1 MNFTTQ
7 KLFHYISLFKLW
19 RRLPFDV
26 LHLEASGEHILFACS
41 SKIHLK
47 SIQATCFYDPTLNQC
62 SVKGL
67 LGQLSK
73 SGKWGKAGD
82 SRLRH
87 KSDASKVI
95 SPVIQ
100 RARIGQPR
108 CTAMRLDKSKLSGR
122 PWMVAKGGSWFIWLT
137 RTVMV
142 TAGQS
147 ANSSHGYNWLH
158 PSSWKFFLWR
168 EELPCRL
175 MMVWWWCLTGSLS
188 QDFKRTESWHF
199 IFMARKN
206 GRPIQVI
213 RQQYH
218 PFSWGRLPA
227 ACSDRNTETQCQ
239 CLQQSTSSTP
249 HGHSW
254 KMLKVNGGL
263 QGLHEIPGTR
273 SGMLMGVFF
282 SIQHRWIMSSPPL
295 LMPQL

>member
-1 MNFTTQ
+1 
-7 KLFHYISLFKLW
+7 
-19 RRLPFDV
+19 
-26 LHLEASGEHILFACS
+26 
-41 SKIHLK
+41 
-47 SIQATCFYDPTLNQC
+47 
-62 SVKGL
+62 
-67 LGQLSK
+67 
-73 SGKWGKAGD
+73 
-82 SRLRH
+82 
-87 KSDASKVI
+87 
-95 SPVIQ
+95 
-100 RARIGQPR
+100 
-108 CTAMRLDKSKLSGR
+108 MRLDKSKLSGR

-142 TAGQS
+142 IAGQS

-158 PSSWKFFLWR
+158 PSSLKFFLWR

-239 CLQQSTSSTP
+239 CLQQKYIKYSTWTQ
-249 HGHSW
+249 
-254 KMLKVNGGL
+254 LKDAESKRWLAGL
-263 QGLHEIPGTR
+263 TWNPRYKIWDAYGRLLFNSAPLDHVVT
-273 SGMLMGVFF
+273 
-282 SIQHRWIMSSPPL
+282 SIADASAL
-295 LMPQL
+295 AFLC